1 MRLAVFYRHV
11 AFRRLSVGTLW
22 HAASAQGEQVLVG
35 LLVYQLTDSTGWV
48 GVAYALSFLPM
59 LLVGLPAGL
68 SADRYD
74 RRLMLPLVEAVSFL
88 ILGSMAII
96 ALLDGLTLTVVLAS
110 IFAMGCIRALHH
122 PVRLSYAH
130 DLLGGTKLAGALGAL
145 SVMGRIGMLFG
156 ALMAGTVMEFADA
169 ASAYALLAMTHL
181 LALSALVR
189 LQPIEDAAH
198 REPQALGSAIR
209 EYLHELRTNP
219 VMWRLTLIASAV
231 EIFGF
236 SFATALPELAS
247 DHLEVGAQG
256 LGLLHA
262 GRAVGGLSAGLVIA
276 WYGSL
281 HRTGWL
287 FLVVIAGFGIA
298 LLALG
303 AAPTLILAMCAV
315 GAVAACAAGC
325 DVLVQTM
332 LQQCV
337 ADHLRGRAMG
347 AWVLA
352 LGAGPV
358 GHLQVGALAGA
369 IGAGLTLSV
378 NGVVMIALALVAA
391 AAAPAVRKM

>member
-1 MRLAVFYRHV
+1 MRLAIFYRHV
-11 AFRRLSVGTLW
+11 AFRRLSLGTLW

-35 LLVYQLTDSTGWV
+35 LIVYQLTDSTGWV

-68 SADRYD
+68 SSDRYD
-74 RRLMLPLVEAVSFL
+74 RRRMLPLVEAVSFVL
-88 ILGSMAII
+88 LGVMAII
-96 ALLDGLTLTVVLAS
+96 AFLDGLTLTVVLVS
-110 IFAMGCIRALHH
+110 IFATGCIRALHH

-189 LQPIEDAAH
+189 LEPIEDAAH
-198 REPQALGSAIR
+198 QEPQALGSAIR
-209 EYLHELRTNP
+209 EYLRELRTNP
-219 VMWRLTLIASAV
+219 VMWRLTIIASAV

-262 GRAVGGLSAGLVIA
+262 ARAVGGLSAGLVIA
-276 WYGSL
+276 WYGSI

-287 FLVVIAGFGIA
+287 FLAVIAGFGFA

-378 NGVVMIALALVAA
+378 NGAVMIALALIAA
-391 AAAPAVRKM
+391 VAAPAVRKM

>member
-11 AFRRLSVGTLW
+11 AFRRLSLGTLW

-96 ALLDGLTLTVVLAS
+96 ALFDGLTLTVVLAS

-156 ALMAGTVMEFADA
+156 ALMTGTVMEFADA

-189 LQPIEDAAH
+189 LQPIEDAVH

-276 WYGSL
+276 WYGTVQ
-281 HRTGWL
+281 RTGWL

-298 LLALG
+298 LLTLG

-352 LGAGPV
+352 LGAGPI

-378 NGVVMIALALVAA
+378 NGGVMIALALVAA